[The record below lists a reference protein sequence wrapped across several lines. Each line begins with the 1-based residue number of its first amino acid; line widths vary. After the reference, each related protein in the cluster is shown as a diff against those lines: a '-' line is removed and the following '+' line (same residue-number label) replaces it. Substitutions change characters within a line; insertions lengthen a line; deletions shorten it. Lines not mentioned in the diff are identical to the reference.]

1 MKSLKSQQQYLI
13 IDPMCDRQPVEFS
26 SDRCNVGHPRCS
38 CNKTCCGV
46 LHTLKASYQA
56 FWNAEKETVAVV
68 QP

>member
-38 CNKTCCGV
+38 CNKT
-46 LHTLKASYQA
+46 LKASYQA